1 MSERMTKSGW
11 SLFGPRKI
19 VFCLFL
25 TLIALAFSARE
36 SSALSPPWWLYYY
49 DLYYTVGKTH
59 GVTVQQPVEG
69 TDTVKIDIVVKNQK
83 KREALAT
90 FLRQHPEG
98 DEEGTIT
105 IRVVDGNGNVQAPVE
120 ISGTPEEKLAEL
132 KNLVLDA
139 FKRNPN
145 FFKIETVAPGPMTQP
160 SGVYIILKAKM
171 VQFYTDDISEFYG
184 RSTYIV
190 TDLFKTVLNAE
201 ISDILIGPSTKEFN
215 SP

>member
-1 MSERMTKSGW
+1 M
-11 SLFGPRKI
+11 FGARRI
-19 VFCLFL
+19 AFCLFL
-25 TLIALAFSARE
+25 TLIALTFSARE

-49 DLYYTVGKTH
+49 DLYYTVGKTS
-59 GVTVQQPVEG
+59 GVIVQQPVEG
-69 TDTVKIDIVVKNQK
+69 TDTVKIDIVVKDQK

-90 FLRQHPEG
+90 LLRQHPEG

-105 IRVVDGNGNVQAPVE
+105 IRVVDSNGNVEPPVV

-139 FKRNPN
+139 FKQNPN
-145 FFKIETVAPGPMTQP
+145 FFRVETVAPGSMTQAP
-160 SGVYIILKAKM
+160 GVYIIFKAKM
-171 VQFYTDDISEFYG
+171 VQFYSDDISDFYG

-201 ISDILIGPSTKEFN
+201 ISDIFIKPSTKEFS